1 MTRFAAVALLG
12 VFLMAVPSHAAEPE
26 RPASAARLLTDFT
39 AATPDLRWI
48 VVNDGVMGGRSRGGY
63 RQNGDAIDFSGTT
76 NTNGGGFSS
85 IRTRSLNLD
94 LSAFDGIRVRVRGD
108 GRRYTWRLTTNARWR
123 GRQVSYW
130 ADFETKPGTW
140 TTSNIPWANFKPQWR
155 GMKLRGL
162 KLDPANIRGMGL
174 MIYDK
179 KDGPFALR
187 LDTVSAY
194 KAETAFTLQDVR
206 WKKRALVLY
215 ASSADDMRLK
225 EQLARVARSRA
236 AFAERDML
244 LVVLLETK
252 GSRAGDQAI
261 TPDAA
266 LALRKQLRFEP
277 GAFGLRLVG
286 KDGGVKQQAAEPTA
300 MNELYVL
307 IDSMPMRQEEMR
319 R

>member
-1 MTRFAAVALLG
+1 MALP
-12 VFLMAVPSHAAEPE
+12 AHPAEERATPSG
-26 RPASAARLLTDFT
+26 RLLTDFT

-48 VVNDGVMGGRSRGGY
+48 VVNDGVMGGRSRGSY
-63 RQNGDAIDFSGTT
+63 KQNGSAIDFAGST

-85 IRTRSLNLD
+85 IRTGALRLNLAD
-94 LSAFDGIRVRVRGD
+94 FDGIRVRVRGD

-123 GRQVSYW
+123 GRTVSYW
-130 ADFETKPGTW
+130 ADFDTKPGTW
-140 TTSNIPWANFKPQWR
+140 TTSDIPWANFKPQWR

-162 KLDPANIRGMGL
+162 ELDPANIRGMGL

-194 KAETAFTLQDVR
+194 KAETAFQMQDLR
-206 WKKRALVLY
+206 WKKRVLVLY
-215 ASSADDMRLK
+215 ASSADDTRLK

-236 AFAERDML
+236 AFDERDME

-252 GSRAGDQAI
+252 GSRVGTQAI
-261 TPDAA
+261 TSEAA
-266 LALRKQLRFEP
+266 IALRKQLRFEP

-286 KDGGVKQQAAEPTA
+286 KDGGVKQRAGVPTD
-300 MNELYVL
+300 MNELYAL
-307 IDSMPMRQEEMR
+307 IDSMPMRQSEMR